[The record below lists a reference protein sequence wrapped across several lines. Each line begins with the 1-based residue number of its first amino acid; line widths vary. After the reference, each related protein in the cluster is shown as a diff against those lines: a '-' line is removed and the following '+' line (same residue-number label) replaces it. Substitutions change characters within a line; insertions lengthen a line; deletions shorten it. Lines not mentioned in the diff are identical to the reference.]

1 MNNEEQ
7 AERYGESE
15 TKHKCFQSTKSLGA
29 DYEQG
34 EAERYGEILL
44 RLTIPRSLQVIHDF
58 H

>member
-7 AERYGESE
+7 GERYGESE
-15 TKHKCFQSTKSLGA
+15 TKHECLQSTKSLGA
-29 DYEQG
+29 DRAG

>member
-7 AERYGESE
+7 G
-15 TKHKCFQSTKSLGA
+15 
-29 DYEQG
+29 
-34 EAERYGEILL
+34 ERYGEILL

>member
-7 AERYGESE
+7 GERYGESE
-15 TKHKCFQSTKSLGA
+15 TKHKCLQSTKSLGA

-34 EAERYGEILL
+34 ERYGEILL